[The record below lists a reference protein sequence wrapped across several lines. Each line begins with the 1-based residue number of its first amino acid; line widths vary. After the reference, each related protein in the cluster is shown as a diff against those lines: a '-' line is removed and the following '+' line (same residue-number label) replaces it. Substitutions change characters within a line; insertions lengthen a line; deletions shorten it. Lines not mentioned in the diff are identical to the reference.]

1 MTDEMK
7 SLECRG
13 VSVEE
18 HVDGKVM
25 LTLSDGRSQS
35 AFVRMEPGQAR
46 LIAQMLTEAADKAET
61 VTR

>member
-18 HVDGKVM
+18 HVDGKVT
-25 LTLSDGRSQS
+25 LTLSDGVSRT
-35 AFVRMEPGQAR
+35 AFVRMESGQAEF
-46 LIAQMLTEAADKAET
+46 IARMLTEAAAKAKA
-61 VTR
+61 VT